1 MHGKV
6 EIATAAVTEWVGRR
20 VEEAGWR
27 KEYIG
32 FLLTG
37 ESKILMSEK
46 WLLKEYF
53 NPKFK
58 LFSFTQPHSIPNP
71 HYIFPPMEHKS
82 RYLAECPNCSF
93 W

>member
-20 VEEAGWR
+20 VEEAGRR

-37 ESKILMSEK
+37 DLDVRKVA
-46 WLLKEYF
+46 
-53 NPKFK
+53 FK
-58 LFSFTQPHSIPNP
+58 GIFQPEIQIVFIYST
-71 HYIFPPMEHKS
+71 S
-82 RYLAECPNCSF
+82 
-93 W
+93 